1 MWASLCFEE
10 SPMLAESIRVQ
21 IQNAWNEEQR
31 RDTFAALIRSQ
42 LARRA
47 EASGESSS
55 PQDRERA
62 ARSILESWRVQ
73 LEQVP
78 ELIDALAEAAADAR
92 VDSVVGPILETIQEY
107 FLDADDVI
115 PDSHGILGLL
125 DDMYLALSL
134 LQSVSEQYRELT
146 GHALIDIDL
155 APSIQAVQPLFQG
168 KRIAALDARIR
179 AALCQPAMVSSL
191 QGLRSLD
198 QPLAVKNR
206 EPEGRHVADTMRTHI
221 SIDNL
226 RRTSV
231 DAARVR

>member
-1 MWASLCFEE
+1 
-10 SPMLAESIRVQ
+10 MLADSIRAQ

-55 PQDRERA
+55 PQDREHA
-62 ARSILESWRVQ
+62 AQSILESWRVQ

-78 ELIDALAEAAADAR
+78 EFIDALAETAADAR
-92 VDSVVGPILETIQEY
+92 VASVVTPILEAVQEY
-107 FLDADDVI
+107 FLDPDDVV

-125 DDMYLALSL
+125 DDMYIALSL
-134 LQSVSEQYRELT
+134 LQAVSEQYREFT
-146 GHALIDIDL
+146 GHTLLDVDL
-155 APSIQAVQPLFQG
+155 TPSIEAVRPLFHG
-168 KRIAALDARIR
+168 KRIAALDARIQ
-179 AALCQPAMVSSL
+179 AALSQPTMLSSL

-198 QPLAVKNR
+198 QPLAGKNR
-206 EPEGRHVADTMRTHI
+206 EPERRDIADTMQTHI

-226 RRTSV
+226 QRTSV
-231 DAARVR
+231 AAARVR

>member
-1 MWASLCFEE
+1 
-10 SPMLAESIRVQ
+10 MLADSIRAQ

-55 PQDRERA
+55 PQDREQA
-62 ARSILESWRVQ
+62 AQSILESWRVQ

-78 ELIDALAEAAADAR
+78 VFIDALAETAADAR
-92 VDSVVGPILETIQEY
+92 VASVVTPILEAVQDY
-107 FLDADDVI
+107 FLDPDDVV

-134 LQSVSEQYRELT
+134 LQAVSEQYREFT
-146 GHALIDIDL
+146 GHALLDVDL
-155 APSIQAVQPLFQG
+155 TPSIEAVRPLFQG
-168 KRIAALDARIR
+168 KRIAALDARIQ
-179 AALCQPAMVSSL
+179 AALCQPTMLSSL

-206 EPEGRHVADTMRTHI
+206 EPEQHHVADTMQTRI
-221 SIDNL
+221 SIDNVQ
-226 RRTSV
+226 RAS
-231 DAARVR
+231 AGGRVR

>member
-1 MWASLCFEE
+1 
-10 SPMLAESIRVQ
+10 MLADSIRAQ

-55 PQDRERA
+55 PQDREQA
-62 ARSILESWRVQ
+62 AQSILESWRVQ

-78 ELIDALAEAAADAR
+78 EFIDALSETAADAR
-92 VDSVVGPILETIQEY
+92 VASVVTPILEAVQEY
-107 FLDADDVI
+107 FLDPDDVV

-125 DDMYLALSL
+125 DDMYIALSL
-134 LQSVSEQYRELT
+134 LQAVSEQYREFT
-146 GHALIDIDL
+146 GHALLDVDL
-155 APSIQAVQPLFQG
+155 TPSIEAVRPLFQG
-168 KRIAALDARIR
+168 KRIAALDARIQ
-179 AALCQPAMVSSL
+179 AALSRPTMLSSL

-206 EPEGRHVADTMRTHI
+206 EPERRDIADTMQTHI

-226 RRTSV
+226 QRTSV
-231 DAARVR
+231 AATRVR

>member
-1 MWASLCFEE
+1 
-10 SPMLAESIRVQ
+10 MLADSIRAQ

-55 PQDRERA
+55 PQDREHA
-62 ARSILESWRVQ
+62 AQSILESWRVQ

-78 ELIDALAEAAADAR
+78 EFIDALAETAADAH
-92 VDSVVGPILETIQEY
+92 VASVVTPILEAVQEY
-107 FLDADDVI
+107 FLDPDDVV

-125 DDMYLALSL
+125 DDMYIALSL
-134 LQSVSEQYRELT
+134 LQAVSEQYREFT
-146 GHALIDIDL
+146 GHALLDVDL
-155 APSIQAVQPLFQG
+155 TPSIEAVRPLFQG
-168 KRIAALDARIR
+168 KRIAALDARIQ
-179 AALCQPAMVSSL
+179 AALSRPTMLSSL

-206 EPEGRHVADTMRTHI
+206 EPERRDIADTMQTHI

-226 RRTSV
+226 QRTSV
-231 DAARVR
+231 AATRVR

>member
-1 MWASLCFEE
+1 
-10 SPMLAESIRVQ
+10 MLAESIRAQ

-55 PQDRERA
+55 PQDREQA
-62 ARSILESWRVQ
+62 AQSILESWRVQ

-78 ELIDALAEAAADAR
+78 ELIDALDEAGADAR
-92 VDSVVGPILETIQEY
+92 VASVVNPILEAVQKY
-107 FLDADDVI
+107 FLEPDDAI

-134 LQSVSEQYRELT
+134 LQSVSERYREFT
-146 GHALIDIDL
+146 GHALIDVDL
-155 APSIQAVQPLFQG
+155 TPSIDAIRPLFQPR
-168 KRIAALDARIR
+168 RIAALDARIQ
-179 AALCQPAMVSSL
+179 AALGQSKILASL
-191 QGLRSLD
+191 QGSHSLD
-198 QPLAVKNR
+198 QPLAVRNR
-206 EPEGRHVADTMRTHI
+206 ESEQRHVADTMQTHI

-226 RRTSV
+226 QRTSV
-231 DAARVR
+231 AAARVR

>member
-1 MWASLCFEE
+1 
-10 SPMLAESIRVQ
+10 MLADSIRAQ
-21 IQNAWNEEQR
+21 IQSAWNEEQR

-55 PQDRERA
+55 PQDREQA
-62 ARSILESWRVQ
+62 AQSILESWRVQ

-78 ELIDALAEAAADAR
+78 EFIDALAETAADAH
-92 VDSVVGPILETIQEY
+92 VASVVTPILEAVQEY
-107 FLDADDVI
+107 FLDPDDVV

-125 DDMYLALSL
+125 DDMYIALSL
-134 LQSVSEQYRELT
+134 LQAVSEQYREFT
-146 GHALIDIDL
+146 GHALLDVDL
-155 APSIQAVQPLFQG
+155 TPSIEAVRPLFQG
-168 KRIAALDARIR
+168 KRIAALDARIQ
-179 AALCQPAMVSSL
+179 AALSRPTMLSSL

-206 EPEGRHVADTMRTHI
+206 EPERRDIADTMQTHI

-226 RRTSV
+226 QRTSV
-231 DAARVR
+231 AATRVR

>member
-1 MWASLCFEE
+1 
-10 SPMLAESIRVQ
+10 MLADSIRAQ

-55 PQDRERA
+55 PQDREQA
-62 ARSILESWRVQ
+62 AQSILESWRVQ

-78 ELIDALAEAAADAR
+78 VFIDALAETAADAH
-92 VDSVVGPILETIQEY
+92 VASVVTPILEAVQEY
-107 FLDADDVI
+107 FLDPDDVV

-125 DDMYLALSL
+125 DDMYIALSL
-134 LQSVSEQYRELT
+134 LQAVSEQYREFT
-146 GHALIDIDL
+146 GHALLDVDL
-155 APSIQAVQPLFQG
+155 TPSIEAVRPLFQG
-168 KRIAALDARIR
+168 KRIAALDARIQ
-179 AALCQPAMVSSL
+179 AALSRPTMLSSL

-206 EPEGRHVADTMRTHI
+206 EPERRDIADTMQTHI

-226 RRTSV
+226 QRTSV
-231 DAARVR
+231 AATRVR

>member
-1 MWASLCFEE
+1 MSAD
-10 SPMLAESIRVQ
+10 AIRAQ

-62 ARSILESWRVQ
+62 AQSILEAWRVQ

-78 ELIDALAEAAADAR
+78 ELIDAVSEAAADAR
-92 VDSVVGPILETIQEY
+92 VTSAVAPILEAVQDY
-107 FLDADDVI
+107 FLDPDDVI

-134 LQSVSEQYRELT
+134 LQSVSEQFRELT
-146 GHALIDIDL
+146 GHALIDVDL
-155 APSIQAVQPLFQG
+155 TPSIQAVRPLFG
-168 KRIAALDARIR
+168 KRITALDARIH
-179 AALCQPAMVSSL
+179 AALCRPVVRSSL
-191 QGLRSLD
+191 QGLRSLV
-198 QPLAVKNR
+198 QPLAVKNH
-206 EPEGRHVADTMRTHI
+206 EQGRRDISDTVQTHI

-231 DAARVR
+231 DAARAR

>member
-1 MWASLCFEE
+1 
-10 SPMLAESIRVQ
+10 MLADSIRAQ
-21 IQNAWNEEQR
+21 IQDAWNEERR

-55 PQDRERA
+55 PQDREQSA
-62 ARSILESWRVQ
+62 QSILEAWRVQ
-73 LEQVP
+73 LDQVP
-78 ELIDALAEAAADAR
+78 EVIDALAEAATDAR
-92 VDSVVGPILETIQEY
+92 VASAVTPILQAVQEY
-107 FLDADDVI
+107 FLDPDDVV

-134 LQSVSEQYRELT
+134 LQSVSEQCRELT
-146 GHALIDIDL
+146 GHALIDVDL
-155 APSIQAVQPLFQG
+155 TPSIQAVRPLFQG
-168 KRIAALDARIR
+168 KRITALDARIH
-179 AALCQPAMVSSL
+179 AALSRPVMLSSL

-206 EPEGRHVADTMRTHI
+206 ESGRRHIADTMQTQDTVQTHI

-226 RRTSV
+226 RRTSI

>member
-1 MWASLCFEE
+1 
-10 SPMLAESIRVQ
+10 MLADSIRAQ

-55 PQDRERA
+55 PQDREQA
-62 ARSILESWRVQ
+62 AQSILESWRVQ

-78 ELIDALAEAAADAR
+78 EFIDALAETAADAH
-92 VDSVVGPILETIQEY
+92 VASVVTPILEAVQEY
-107 FLDADDVI
+107 FLDPDDVV

-125 DDMYLALSL
+125 DDMYIALSL
-134 LQSVSEQYRELT
+134 LQAVSEQYREFT
-146 GHALIDIDL
+146 GHALLDVDL
-155 APSIQAVQPLFQG
+155 TPSIEAVRPLFQG
-168 KRIAALDARIR
+168 KRIAALDARIQ
-179 AALCQPAMVSSL
+179 AALSRPTMLSSL

-206 EPEGRHVADTMRTHI
+206 EPERRDIADTMQTHI

-226 RRTSV
+226 QRTSV
-231 DAARVR
+231 AATRVR